1 MGAETIRKKKTTIY
15 DIAGEVGTSTAT
27 VSRVL
32 SDCGYPV
39 KAELRQVI
47 LDTAK
52 KMNYMPNI
60 IGRMLKGSSSRE
72 IGVILPTIS
81 NPFYPQILLGIELE
95 ARQEGYGILLC
106 NSFRDPVT
114 ERKYMETLYQ
124 KQVTGLIISSIN
136 ENHTYLKEMQTE
148 GVNIVVFDQDF
159 DEPGCSRVG
168 FDYVKGGKM
177 GTAHLLSMGHKD
189 IAFITS
195 PLTKKSRRDTLEG
208 YRLALQESGISVRRE
223 NIIVS
228 ESEEE
233 LRTGTYEFENGKMM
247 TKKLLNLA
255 QIPTAVFAI
264 NDMTALGVV
273 QELIENG
280 VKVPEDIS
288 VLGFDNIE
296 ISSMV
301 NPPLTT
307 IDQPSFETGR
317 RACRMLI
324 DKMKGTGAETESV
337 TLEPTLV
344 IRRSVARPNILYR
357 GDQL

>member
-1 MGAETIRKKKTTIY
+1 MNRDAAAKKKATIY
-15 DIAGEVGTSTAT
+15 DIAKEVGTSTAT

-32 SDCGYPV
+32 SDSGYPV
-39 KAELRQVI
+39 KSGLRRAI

-52 KMNYMPNI
+52 KMDYTPNI
-60 IGRMLKGSSSRE
+60 IGRMLKGSSSKE
-72 IGVILPTIS
+72 IGVIIPTIS

-114 ERKYMETLYQ
+114 ERKYIETLYQ

-136 ENHTYLKEMQTE
+136 ENYTYLKEMQMS
-148 GVNIVVFDQDF
+148 GVNIVVFDQDIE
-159 DEPGCSRVG
+159 DPSYSRVG
-168 FDYVKGGKM
+168 FDYIKGGMM
-177 GTAHLLSMGHKD
+177 GTEYLLGLGHKN

-195 PLTKKSRRDTLEG
+195 PLTKKSRRETLEG
-208 YRLALQESGISVRRE
+208 YRKALQKNGINITEE

-233 LRTGTYEFENGKMM
+233 LRTGTYEFENGKKMAGR
-247 TKKLLNLA
+247 LLSLKNM
-255 QIPTAVFAI
+255 PTAVFAI

-273 QELIENG
+273 QELLEKGMKI
-280 VKVPEDIS
+280 PEDIS
-288 VLGFDNIE
+288 VIGFDNIE

-317 RACRMLI
+317 IACRMLI
-324 DKMKGTGAETESV
+324 DKMKGTAAGAVSV

-344 IRRSVARPNILYR
+344 IRKSAVRIKI
-357 GDQL
+357 